1 VTGELN
7 ARWMGLW
14 QKLGVDSV
22 PEPVFEELVQAY
34 SSTGRFYHN
43 LAHIANCLSIFDQT
57 KSLSVHAE
65 EVELA
70 IWFHDAVY
78 DTRRTD
84 NEHWSTEWAA
94 RVIRQAGLGVVIVE
108 RVSAAILATRHDI
121 EVTNTDAQLMVDV
134 DLAILGAS
142 QEVFWGYEEN
152 IRKEYAW
159 VPQNL
164 YARKRMQILRG
175 FLRRPHI
182 YYHQPYRELLE
193 QTARANLRQAVTRLG
208 SGKGAPAS

>member
-1 VTGELN
+1 
-7 ARWMGLW
+7 MG
-14 QKLGVDSV
+14 VASM

-57 KSLSVHAE
+57 RPLAVHPE

-78 DTRRTD
+78 DTHRAD
-84 NEHWSTEWAA
+84 NERRSAKWAERA
-94 RVIRQAGLGVVIVE
+94 LRQAGLGVVIVE
-108 RVSAAILATRHDI
+108 RVSAAILATHHDV
-121 EVTNTDAQLMVDV
+121 EVTDTDAQLMVDV

-142 QEVFWGYEEN
+142 QDVFWGYEEN

-164 YARKRMQILRG
+164 YARKRTQLLRG

-182 YYHQPYRELLE
+182 YYHRQYRELLE
-193 QTARANLRQAVTRLG
+193 QSARANLQQAVARLG
-208 SGKGAPAS
+208 SGKGAPAF